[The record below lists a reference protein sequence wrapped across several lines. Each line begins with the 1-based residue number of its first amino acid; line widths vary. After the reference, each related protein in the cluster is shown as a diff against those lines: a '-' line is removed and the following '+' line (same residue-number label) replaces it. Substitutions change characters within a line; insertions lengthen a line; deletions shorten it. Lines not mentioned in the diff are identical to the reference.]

1 MIHSPKQA
9 ALVRYRYALNLTAV
23 FLAGLAL
30 NACSEQEATGPENS
44 PDDTTPPAA
53 AQLAFTSQPTN
64 ANSGEAIT
72 PAVRVEVQDAGG
84 NLVTAATH
92 TVSLTIGTNTGGGV
106 LSGTTEMSA
115 VSGVATFD
123 DISIDLP
130 GAGYTLVASVTGLA
144 GAASDPFDIIA
155 PTLNP
160 EARLQVLDEVGAF
173 LQSLPDLGKTAENQA
188 LLGYLAARPDIGAAG
203 ISPAQ
208 TVWAEF
214 ADGLPVVFT
223 DSRSANNSQPAAAP
237 QAVAADGWPARGS
250 SAGAQGIPN
259 ADNAYVISA
268 IPGNQAVPL
277 LTGWLSASGYSI
289 VGGGVLP
296 GTVADF
302 RNISDAGVLYVN
314 AHGGQFTR
322 AGTFVLATSDSA
334 TASEAGTQEWQDYQ
348 DGLIILNYDKA
359 NGYGTWVIT
368 AQFVDK
374 YWAFAGNAFVF
385 IDGCTSFGYGSLPTD
400 FKNKVLAKG
409 AAAYLGW
416 SGTVGEWFASEAAAY
431 FFDRVLGANDFV
443 PENPP
448 QRPFSFNKVMIWLGE
463 NGLDFYTDSNDG
475 TTAFLRLD
483 ETHAASGILVPTIK
497 RLVMDEA
504 NEELTVE
511 GKFGPASSAGRKVT
525 LGGQPA
531 FVQSWAEDRIVLKL
545 RAEQDAFADTVVV
558 SVRDHASNAVPLTG
572 WKGNFT
578 YTVDAGQIWAP
589 GLTQEVQCRLDFR
602 ADVHAYRENPGE
614 APTESKARFNH
625 VARSSTCSFSMSG
638 TGTSNAGQEV
648 RLSGEGELQ
657 WWDGLDPQNPTNHL
671 LFAGHGDIDVAART
685 VRIGQLL
692 FYASGWLAIDGVS
705 NKVLL
710 MLDPLTLS
718 GADCPS
724 PPPPG
729 FILPA
734 DAASVTGF
742 DIREDS
748 RSGDG
753 ACQISNIPA
762 SLRQH
767 PTCVGR
773 GPTSRP
779 GRRSRSVAPPSRH
792 RSVRHT
798 PSLAT
803 VPPSDSGVRAPARMR
818 GVLLVTDSSC
828 NHFCPS
834 VSSAPQRY

>member
-1 MIHSPKQA
+1 MIYSPKQA
-9 ALVRYRYALNLTAV
+9 ALARYRYALNVAAV

-30 NACSEQEATGPENS
+30 NACTGPDTTGPEK
-44 PDDTTPPAA
+44 PRDDSTPPPPA

-64 ANSGEAIT
+64 ANAGETIA
-72 PAVRVEVQDAGG
+72 PAVRVEVQNASG
-84 NLVTAATH
+84 NLITAATH
-92 TVSLTIGTNTGGGV
+92 TVSLTIGTNTGGGA

-144 GAASDPFDIIA
+144 GADSDPFDIIV
-155 PTLNP
+155 PTLTP

-173 LQSLPDLGKTAENQA
+173 LRSLPDLGTTAENQA
-188 LLGYLAARPDIGAAG
+188 LLAYLTALTDIGAVG
-203 ISPAQ
+203 ISPDQ

-214 ADGLPVVFT
+214 ADGLPVIFT
-223 DSRSANNSQPAAAP
+223 DSRRANNSQPAAVP
-237 QAVAADGWPARGS
+237 QAVDTDGRTARVN
-250 SAGAQGIPN
+250 SAVAQGIPN
-259 ADNAYVISA
+259 ADKAYVISA

-334 TASEAGTQEWQDYQ
+334 TASETGTQEWQDYE
-348 DGLIILNYDKA
+348 DGLIILNYDKR

-374 YWAFAGNAFVF
+374 YWAFATNAFVF

-400 FKNKVLAKG
+400 FKNTVLAKG

-416 SGTVGEWFASEAAAY
+416 SGSVGEWFASEAAAY

-443 PENPP
+443 PESPP

-463 NGLDFYTDSNDG
+463 NGLDFYTDPGDG
-475 TTAFLRLD
+475 ATAFLRLD

-504 NEELTVE
+504 SEELTVE
-511 GKFGPASSAGRKVT
+511 GKFGPESADGRKVT

-531 FVQSWAEDRIVLKL
+531 FVQSWSEDRIVLKL

-558 SVRDHASNAVPLTG
+558 SVRDHKSNAVPLTG
-572 WKGNFT
+572 WKGDFT
-578 YTVDAGQIWAP
+578 YTVDADQIWAP
-589 GLTQEVQCRLDFR
+589 GLTQEVKCRLDFR
-602 ADVHAYRENPGE
+602 TDVHAYRENPGE
-614 APTESKARFNH
+614 APTESKARFNY
-625 VARSSTCSFSMSG
+625 VARSSTCSFEMTG
-638 TGTSNAGQEV
+638 TGTNDSGDEMS
-648 RLSGEGELQ
+648 LSGKGDLQ
-657 WWDGLDPQNPTNHL
+657 WWDGIDPQNPTNHL
-671 LFAGHGDIDVAART
+671 LFAGHGDVDVAART
-685 VRIGQLL
+685 VRFVQLL
-692 FYASGWLAIDGVS
+692 FYASGSLAIDGVP
-705 NKVLL
+705 NKTLL
-710 MLDPLTLS
+710 LLDPLALS
-718 GADCPS
+718 GVECPS
-724 PPPPG
+724 GPPPG

-734 DAASVTGF
+734 DAASTTGF

-753 ACQISNIPA
+753 PCQVSNIPA
-762 SLRQH
+762 RLTWKSITAISP
-767 PTCVGR
+767 PT
-773 GPTSRP
+773 PDM
-779 GRRSRSVAPPSRH
+779 RR
-792 RSVRHT
+792 
-798 PSLAT
+798 
-803 VPPSDSGVRAPARMR
+803 
-818 GVLLVTDSSC
+818 
-828 NHFCPS
+828 
-834 VSSAPQRY
+834 